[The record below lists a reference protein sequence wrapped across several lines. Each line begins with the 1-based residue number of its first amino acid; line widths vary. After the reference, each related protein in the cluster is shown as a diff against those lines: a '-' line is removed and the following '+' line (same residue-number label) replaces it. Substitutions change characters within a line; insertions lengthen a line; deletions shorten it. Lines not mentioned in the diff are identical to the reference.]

1 MLDIENLKKVPSSIE
16 AEKSVLGGI
25 FLKPDIFG
33 DVVEILH
40 PNDFYKNG
48 HKLIY
53 EAMRDIYNSGTGID
67 PIVVVNKLK
76 KNEKFDELVGEQ
88 LLFDIISDVPTAAN
102 IIEYAKIVKEKATLR
117 RLGEVGTK
125 IVELAYEGY
134 EEVDNILDKAEG
146 MIFKISENVDS
157 KDLVSLKDVIA
168 QEFVR
173 LEKVYQNKGVA
184 TGISSGFSDFD
195 QMTSGFHPSDLI
207 ILAARPAMG
216 KTAFALNLALN
227 AAMKSKKGVLLFS
240 LEMSSSQL
248 LQRLL
253 SIEAG
258 IGLQKIRN
266 GFLDPDDWGK
276 LGLASMKLSNSEINI
291 ADLPNVNVLEIRA
304 IARRLKAAGKL
315 DMIIIDYLQLI
326 KGNSTRGDNR
336 QQEISEISRALK
348 GIARELDIPIIALSQ
363 LSRATEQRADR
374 RPMLSDL
381 RESGAIEQDADMVM
395 FLYRDDYYNEDSE
408 DKGLTEVIIGKQRNG
423 PVGTIKLRFFH
434 EYTKFENFTSRIEK
448 IKKGLI

>member
-1 MLDIENLKKVPSSIE
+1 MLDVENLKKVPSSIE

-33 DVVEILH
+33 DIVEILH

-53 EAMRDIYNSGTGID
+53 EAMRDIYNSGIGID

-76 KNEKFDELVGEQ
+76 KNEKFDELVGER
-88 LLFDIISDVPTAAN
+88 LLFGIISDVPTAAN
-102 IIEYAKIVKEKATLR
+102 ILEYAKIVKEKSTLR

-134 EEVDNILDKAEG
+134 EEVDTILDKAEG
-146 MIFKISENVDS
+146 MIFKISENEDS

-266 GFLDPDDWGK
+266 GFLDSDDWGK

-395 FLYRDDYYNEDSE
+395 FLYRDDYYNEESE

-434 EYTKFENFTSRIEK
+434 EYTKFENFTSRVE
-448 IKKGLI
+448 

>member
-1 MLDIENLKKVPSSIE
+1 MEIENLKKIPSSIE

-33 DVVEILH
+33 EIIEILKV
-40 PNDFYKNG
+40 NDFYKIA

-53 EAMRDIYNSGTGID
+53 QAMIDTYNAGIEID
-67 PIVVVNKLK
+67 PVVIINKLR
-76 KNEKFDELVGEQ
+76 KNEKFDENVEEGVLQE
-88 LLFDIISDVPTAAN
+88 IITEVPTAAN
-102 IIEYAKIVKEKATLR
+102 ILEYAKIVREKAVLR
-117 RLGEVGTK
+117 KLGDVGTK

-134 EEVDNILDKAEG
+134 EEVDTILDKAES
-146 MIFKISENVDS
+146 MIFKVSENVDS
-157 KDLVSLKDVIA
+157 KDMVSLKDLIA

-173 LEKVYQNKGVA
+173 LETVYQNKGVA
-184 TGISSGFSDFD
+184 TGVSSGFSDFD
-195 QMTSGFHPSDLI
+195 QMTSGFHPSDLV

-227 AAMKSKKGVLLFS
+227 AATKSKKGVLLFS

-258 IGLQKIRN
+258 VGLQKIRN
-266 GFLDPDDWGK
+266 GFLGTEDWGK
-276 LGLASMKLSNSEINI
+276 LGVACMKLSNAEINI

-315 DMIIIDYLQLI
+315 DMIVIDYLQLI
-326 KGNSTRGDNR
+326 KGSSGGKGDNR
-336 QQEISEISRALK
+336 QQEISEISRSLK
-348 GIARELDIPIIALSQ
+348 GIARELDVPIIALSQ

-381 RESGAIEQDADMVM
+381 RESGAIEQDADMVI
-395 FLYRDDYYNEDSE
+395 FLYRDDYYNEESE
-408 DKGLTEVIIGKQRNG
+408 DKGITEVIIGKQRNG
-423 PVGTIKLRFFH
+423 PVGTVKLRFFH
-434 EYTKFENFTSRIEK
+434 EYTKFENYTSRID
-448 IKKGLI
+448 

>member
-1 MLDIENLKKVPSSIE
+1 MLDVENLRKIPSSIE

-33 DVVEILH
+33 DVIEILSSS
-40 PNDFYKNG
+40 DFYKTG

-53 EAMRDIYNSGTGID
+53 EAMRDVYNSGMAID
-67 PIVVVNKLK
+67 PIVVINKLK
-76 KNEKFDELVGEQ
+76 KSEKFDELVGEE
-88 LLFDIISDVPTAAN
+88 LFFEIISDVPTAAN

-195 QMTSGFHPSDLI
+195 QMTSGFHPSDLV

-227 AAMKSKKGVLLFS
+227 AAMKNKKGVLLFS

-326 KGNSTRGDNR
+326 KGNNGKSDNR

-434 EYTKFENFTSRIEK
+434 EYTKFENFTSRVE
-448 IKKGLI
+448 

>member
-134 EEVDNILDKAEG
+134 EEVDNILDNFS
-146 MIFKISENVDS
+146 IF
-157 KDLVSLKDVIA
+157 
-168 QEFVR
+168 
-173 LEKVYQNKGVA
+173 Y
-184 TGISSGFSDFD
+184 
-195 QMTSGFHPSDLI
+195 
-207 ILAARPAMG
+207 
-216 KTAFALNLALN
+216 
-227 AAMKSKKGVLLFS
+227 
-240 LEMSSSQL
+240 
-248 LQRLL
+248 
-253 SIEAG
+253 
-258 IGLQKIRN
+258 
-266 GFLDPDDWGK
+266 
-276 LGLASMKLSNSEINI
+276 
-291 ADLPNVNVLEIRA
+291 
-304 IARRLKAAGKL
+304 
-315 DMIIIDYLQLI
+315 Y
-326 KGNSTRGDNR
+326 
-336 QQEISEISRALK
+336 ISR
-348 GIARELDIPIIALSQ
+348 
-363 LSRATEQRADR
+363 SRH
-374 RPMLSDL
+374 
-381 RESGAIEQDADMVM
+381 I
-395 FLYRDDYYNEDSE
+395 
-408 DKGLTEVIIGKQRNG
+408 
-423 PVGTIKLRFFH
+423 
-434 EYTKFENFTSRIEK
+434 
-448 IKKGLI
+448 

>member
-25 FLKPDIFG
+25 LLKPDIFG
-33 DVVEILH
+33 DIVEILS
-40 PNDFYKNG
+40 PNDFYKSG

-53 EAMRDIYNSGTGID
+53 EAMRDIYNSGTEID

-76 KNEKFDELVGEQ
+76 KNDKFDEIVGEE
-88 LLFDIISDVPTAAN
+88 LLYEIISDVPTAAN

-134 EEVDNILDKAEG
+134 EEVDTILDKAEG

-168 QEFVR
+168 QEFIR

-227 AAMKSKKGVLLFS
+227 AAMKSNKGVLLFS

-315 DMIIIDYLQLI
+315 DMIVIDYLQLI
-326 KGNSTRGDNR
+326 KGSGGKNDSR

-381 RESGAIEQDADMVM
+381 RESGAIEQDADMVL
-395 FLYRDDYYNEDSE
+395 FLYRDDYYNEESE

-423 PVGTIKLRFFH
+423 PVGTVKLRFFH
-434 EYTKFENFTSRIEK
+434 EYTKFANFSAK
-448 IKKGLI
+448 ADN

>member
-1 MLDIENLKKVPSSIE
+1 MLDVENLKKVPSSIE

-33 DVVEILH
+33 DIVEILH

-53 EAMRDIYNSGTGID
+53 EAMRDVYNSGIGID

-102 IIEYAKIVKEKATLR
+102 ILEYAKIVKEKSTLR

-134 EEVDNILDKAEG
+134 EEVDTILDKAEG

-266 GFLDPDDWGK
+266 GFLDSDDWGK

-395 FLYRDDYYNEDSE
+395 FLYRDDYYNEESE

-434 EYTKFENFTSRIEK
+434 EYTKFENFTSRVE
-448 IKKGLI
+448 

>member
-304 IARRLKAAGKL
+304 IARRLKAARKL

-434 EYTKFENFTSRIEK
+434 EYTKFENFTSRIE
-448 IKKGLI
+448 